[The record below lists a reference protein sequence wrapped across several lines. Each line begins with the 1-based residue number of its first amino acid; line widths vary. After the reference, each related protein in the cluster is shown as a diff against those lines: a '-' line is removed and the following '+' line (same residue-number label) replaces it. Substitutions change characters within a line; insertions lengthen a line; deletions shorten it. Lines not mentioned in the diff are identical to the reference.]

1 MAGITDFLPLIG
13 NIFDSYKDSQRYDDA
28 AGMTREQL
36 EFQKELINKS
46 SEWQSGNNADLIEYI
61 LANNPLQ
68 EEETA
73 GLNEGQFDMADWINS
88 LRSGFA
94 NDVNEGLDQ
103 GVEGARNLSGSNL
116 ENQEDIANQQAG
128 SADDILSI
136 AMGRDPSSFIK
147 QSERMAGELG
157 DNAYNYDEMLADAT
171 QAAQLAND
179 RVYGKQMDVVSRD
192 SARAGTDA
200 SGALM
205 DLSSQAARDAVEAT
219 LKARMGMPA
228 AYESAEGARMSRLG
242 SGIQT
247 LEGAAGGID
256 TRAMAGLRS
265 GVDALS
271 STSNTLSGANKLG
284 IDTLLHKPEYED
296 PSRGLANAYDKF
308 KSVIGSRTN
317 PYASSTNPYSS
328 AKPAIPATPSN
339 NRGSTIGDTIS
350 YGIQQ
355 LLSGGSK

>member
-1 MAGITDFLPLIG
+1 MAGIMDLLPLLG
-13 NIFDSYKDSQRYDDA
+13 GIFDSYTDGQRYDDA

-36 EFQKELINKS
+36 EFQKELFGKS
-46 SEWQSGNNADLIEYI
+46 SDWQGGNNEDLIEYI
-61 LANNPLQ
+61 LANNPLI

-94 NDVNEGLDQ
+94 NDVNEGLDE
-103 GVEGARNLSGSNL
+103 GVGGARNLSGANL
-116 ENQEDIANQQAG
+116 GNQEDIANQMTG
-128 SADDILSI
+128 SADDIMSI
-136 AMGRDPSSFIK
+136 AMGRDPSAFIK

-157 DNAYNYDEMLADAT
+157 DNAYSYDQMLADAT
-171 QAAQLAND
+171 EAAQLEND
-179 RVYGKQMDVVSRD
+179 RVYGKQMDAVSRD
-192 SARAGTDA
+192 AVRQGTDA
-200 SGALM
+200 SGAML

-265 GVDALS
+265 GVDALGS
-271 STSNTLSGANKLG
+271 ASGTLSDASKLG
-284 IDTLLHKPEYED
+284 ISTLLHKPEYED
-296 PSRGLANAYDKF
+296 PSEGNVNAFDKF

-317 PYASSTNPYSS
+317 PYAALTNPYSGL
-328 AKPAIPATPSN
+328 KPAIPAMPRNDSSML
-339 NRGSTIGDTIS
+339 GKTIGGGLWS
-350 YGIQQ
+350 
-355 LLSGGSK
+355 LLGGGQ